1 MQRSIY
7 TRLLAL
13 CLMLFSLNA
22 VARDVRYVSDDLT
35 IPMRTGTTFNH
46 KILKFLNSGMPVE
59 VLETSDDGN
68 HVRIALVEDPD
79 NTGWVETNLLMSQPS
94 AREQLQQVK
103 QKNQELLD
111 QQAELKEQIAA
122 LKKKENELAQVKST
136 LAQLRESAA
145 EPIRVAEENM
155 QLKQEL
161 ADARAT
167 SESLRSENA
176 FLADDSLKHWFL
188 IGAAV
193 SIGSLLLGL
202 LITRINWK
210 KKNSWAGTF

>member
-1 MQRSIY
+1 
-7 TRLLAL
+7 
-13 CLMLFSLNA
+13 
-22 VARDVRYVSDDLT
+22 
-35 IPMRTGTTFNH
+35 
-46 KILKFLNSGMPVE
+46 
-59 VLETSDDGN
+59 
-68 HVRIALVEDPD
+68 
-79 NTGWVETNLLMSQPS
+79 MSQPS

-103 QKNQELLD
+103 QKNQSLLD
-111 QQAELKEQIAA
+111 QQVEFKQQIAA

>member
-13 CLMLFSLNA
+13 CLVLFSLNA

-79 NTGWVETNLLMSQPS
+79 NTGWVESKLLMEQPS
-94 AREQLQQVK
+94 AREQLQQVRK
-103 QKNQELLD
+103 KNQSLLD
-111 QQAELKEQIAA
+111 QQAELREQIAA

-145 EPIRVAEENM
+145 EPIRVAEENARL
-155 QLKQEL
+155 QQAL
-161 ADARAT
+161 ADVQADNEA
-167 SESLRSENA
+167 LRSENA
-176 FLADDSLKHWFL
+176 FLADESLKQWFL